1 MSNTTNGNQS
11 VDEFAVTDN
20 QVLNDINF
28 SKLFQTIPIDSK
40 N

>member
-20 QVLNDINF
+20 QVLI
-28 SKLFQTIPIDSK
+28 KLFS
-40 N
+40 NFAEYR